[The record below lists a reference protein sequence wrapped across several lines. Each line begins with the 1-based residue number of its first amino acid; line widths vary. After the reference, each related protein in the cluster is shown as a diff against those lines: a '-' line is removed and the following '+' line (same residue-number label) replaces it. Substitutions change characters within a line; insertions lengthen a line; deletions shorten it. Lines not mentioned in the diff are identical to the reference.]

1 MSREAMTLALEAL
14 ELLARYE
21 NPETKIQ
28 NRKKDGG
35 PIVTIYPHKVAS
47 DAAQVLR
54 AALDAPELEWQ
65 GLTDEEIHECFC
77 HVEYETPNDWV
88 KDPEAWC
95 IAFTRIVE
103 AKLRMKNG

>member
-14 ELLARYE
+14 ETLARYE

-47 DAAQVLR
+47 DAAQLLR
-54 AALDAPELEWQ
+54 AALDARPIWF
-65 GLTDEEIHECFC
+65 GLTTQEIL
-77 HVEYETPNDWV
+77 D
-88 KDPEAWC
+88 
-95 IAFTRIVE
+95 IVDDHTEKVGGLPMLYRDQAVDLSRAIE
-103 AKLRMKNG
+103 AKLRDKNV